1 MNGHRHRMGRAGQCV
16 CPKCG
21 HVIGHRPGVPCMQ
34 ERCPQCGARMM
45 REGSAHHEL
54 LLEKKRSQ
62 TKPTP

>member
-1 MNGHRHRMGRAGQCV
+1 
-16 CPKCG
+16 
-21 HVIGHRPGVPCMQ
+21 MQ